1 MVKLTAKRRM
11 QYGKRRLV
19 AGDVFEARDK
29 DARLLTLLGRAAVY
43 IEPPKPKRKKAEEV
57 AVYDAVEPAPAHE
70 LAPGEYL
77 RRDMR
82 AED

>member
-11 QYGKRRLV
+11 QYAGRRLV
-19 AGDVFEARDK
+19 AGDVFEARSNH
-29 DARLLTLLGRAAVY
+29 ARVLMLLNRAAIYV
-43 IEPPKPKRKKAEEV
+43 EPVKPKRRRAAERADEQV
-57 AVYDAVEPAPAHE
+57 VEQIDE
-70 LAPGEYL
+70 TVIEPGEYL